1 VTRPEDLAGDY
12 RRYLAALVMFH
23 LAAADEVGLTGT
35 DYQASNVLQLDGP
48 MPSGELAHRLG
59 LSSGATTRLI
69 DRMVAAGYA
78 RRVADPG
85 DRRRVLVEHTGYRPD
100 RLTEI
105 LATVTEPIAAILQAL
120 SADQRTGLG
129 QYLVGS
135 AEAYRAAAR
144 ALRDGP
150 GDAGR

>member
-1 VTRPEDLAGDY
+1 MTRPEDLAGDY
-12 RRYLAALVMFH
+12 RRYLAALVLFH

-100 RLTEI
+100 RLAEI
-105 LATVTEPIAAILQAL
+105 LATVTEPIATILRGL
-120 SADQRTGLG
+120 SAEQLAGLG
-129 QYLVGS
+129 QYLAGS
-135 AEAYRAAAR
+135 AEAYRAATR